1 MKLPFQESYTPTTL
15 RGDLFGALTSTVVAL
30 PTALAFGVA
39 SGLGAAAGLY
49 GAIAVGFFAAV
60 FGGTR
65 SQVSGPTAPMAVAM
79 AVIIS
84 NHASTLPEALSV
96 VVLGGLMQVTLGLV
110 GIGRFVA
117 YTPYVVVSG
126 FMSGIGIIIM
136 LIQSLPFLG
145 APTASGGA
153 LGAIGALSVAVDDIN
168 SSAFAI
174 AGVTLLVGV
183 FWPRSLAKFLP
194 APLVALI
201 SGTLLGIFWLHD
213 VPVIGPVPTGLPEFQ
228 LELPSAGFLMSALQ
242 PALILALLGSVDS
255 LLTSLVADSL
265 TGTRHNPNRELVGQG
280 IGNMVSGIFGG
291 MPGAGATLGTVTNI
305 RAGGTTRASG
315 ALRAIFL
322 LALVLGLG
330 RWVEPIPHAV
340 LAGILMKVGWD
351 IIDWYLL
358 SRIRRIR
365 RDHLVVMLMTLGLT
379 VFVDLVTAVGIGL
392 IAAGVTHAKQLEQ
405 LELDSVVSVP
415 MLDRTFFRLPE
426 GTGSDDPFSAR
437 VGLLAL
443 RGSFTVASSHK
454 LVGAISADIQDHE
467 LVIFDFSEATY
478 LDDSAAMVI
487 KQLIDVAREER
498 TELVVMGVSDAVGP
512 TLQALSVFRRVPRKQ
527 IVSTL
532 DEARRVAAG
541 LLDH

>member
-1 MKLPFQESYTPTTL
+1 M
-15 RGDLFGALTSTVVAL
+15 
-30 PTALAFGVA
+30 
-39 SGLGAAAGLY
+39 
-49 GAIAVGFFAAV
+49 
-60 FGGTR
+60 
-65 SQVSGPTAPMAVAM
+65 
-79 AVIIS
+79 
-84 NHASTLPEALSV
+84 
-96 VVLGGLMQVTLGLV
+96 
-110 GIGRFVA
+110 
-117 YTPYVVVSG
+117 
-126 FMSGIGIIIM
+126 
-136 LIQSLPFLG
+136 
-145 APTASGGA
+145 
-153 LGAIGALSVAVDDIN
+153 
-168 SSAFAI
+168 
-174 AGVTLLVGV
+174 
-183 FWPRSLAKFLP
+183 
-194 APLVALI
+194 
-201 SGTLLGIFWLHD
+201 
-213 VPVIGPVPTGLPEFQ
+213 PVIGPVPTGLPEFQ
-228 LELPSAGFLMSALQ
+228 LELPSAGFLLGALQ

-330 RWVEPIPHAV
+330 RYVEPIPHAV

-379 VFVDLVTAVGIGL
+379 VFVDLVTAVAIGL

-415 MLDRTFFRLPE
+415 LLDRTFFRQPE
-426 GTGSDDPFSAR
+426 VTGSDDPFSAR

-454 LVGAISADIQDHE
+454 LVGAISADIRDHE
-467 LVIFDFSEATY
+467 VVIFDFSEATY

-487 KQLIDVAREER
+487 KQLLDLAREEQ
-498 TELVVMGVSDAVGP
+498 TGLIIVGVSDAVGP
-512 TLQALSVFRRVPRKQ
+512 TLQALSILQRVPEGQ

-532 DEARRVAAG
+532 DEARRVAAD
-541 LLDH
+541 LLDR